1 MLDSAEFAM
10 KPPVWLAC
18 GAILAA
24 LAVASGA
31 FGAHLLKPR
40 IARDPALS
48 AEEIAKRLETYETA
62 ARYHMYHAIALVLL
76 GLAATAGHPRAF
88 DLAGGCFLVGI
99 AVFSGGCYALALGA
113 PKILGAIVPIGGLSF
128 IAGWL
133 ALAFGALRR

>member
-1 MLDSAEFAM
+1 M
-10 KPPVWLAC
+10 KPNAWLAC

-40 IARDPALS
+40 LTRDTRLS

-62 ARYHMYHAIALVLL
+62 ARYHMYHAIGLALV
-76 GLAATAGHPRAF
+76 GIAASGGGNRCFDAAGW
-88 DLAGGCFLVGI
+88 CFLVGI
-99 AVFSGGCYALALGA
+99 AVFSGCCYALALGG

-133 ALAFGALRR
+133 ALAIGALKR